1 MHIAKVIGTVV
12 ATRKVEPLK
21 GSKFLVVQPLD
32 PEGKPTGRP
41 VVAIDT
47 VRAGPGDIVY
57 FVKGREAAHTLSD
70 KFNPADAAIMGIV
83 DKVDL

>member
-12 ATRKVEPLK
+12 ATRKLEPLK

-32 PEGKPTGRP
+32 PHGTPTGRP
-41 VVAIDT
+41 LVAIDT
-47 VRAGPGDIVY
+47 VRAGPGDVVY
-57 FVKGREAAHTLSD
+57 FVKGREAAHTLEE

-83 DKVDL
+83 DRVDL